1 MPSKRILFG
10 ACAGLVIVGAGF
22 AAWSALSVREEE
34 VAQVRT
40 HATPEQLTEHCE
52 DNIGEPRTLQITEGV
67 WVAVGHD
74 LANTIVVQTPEGNV
88 VIDVGSEPERAAK
101 TRAALLEKAPGK
113 TRAIIYT
120 HSHIDHVGGA
130 SAWFEEGTEI
140 WATDAFRDHFLK
152 QYGAFAQAEKER
164 GFRQFGR
171 HVGHESLPCSAIGRR
186 LDLDAAPRTGMRMPT
201 HSFSDFKA
209 LEFGGVRVELHEA
222 HGETHDQ
229 LFVYLPEA
237 GALMPGD
244 NFYATFPNLYTI
256 RGTSP
261 RPVDAWIDSI
271 DRMRRLNPQHLI
283 PSHTIPISGA
293 DEIATRLTTYRDGI
307 QWVRDRVV
315 AAANAGS
322 SLDATAESIGLP
334 PTLAKEGDLRE
345 LYGQLDWSARAIYTN
360 RLGWFDGRPEALYP
374 PSPSERLGRTL
385 KLMGGA
391 ERVLGE
397 AKTAVAEK
405 NYRWAVH
412 LLAML
417 RDGPQLSDDT
427 RAAAKTE
434 LVTALQGLASEV
446 TNTNGRGY
454 LLESAH
460 ELVNGKTPGTPPAPD
475 PELLAAIPLSHVFE
489 IMATRLVPE
498 RAVDVHESVEFNFTD
513 GSQFHVTIRNQI
525 AEITEGE
532 ALPGTPEPIA
542 VVSTSPE
549 TWRAL
554 ALQSIKPLEAVTSG
568 DMKVDGER
576 LAFVRF
582 SKRFDRGIK

>member
-1 MPSKRILFG
+1 MPSKRILVG
-10 ACAGLVIVGAGF
+10 ACVGLALAGAGLF
-22 AAWSALSVREEE
+22 AWSALSVPETP

-40 HATPEQLTEHCE
+40 QATPEQLTQHCKE
-52 DNIGEPRTLQITEGV
+52 NIGAPRVLEVSKDV
-67 WVAVGHD
+67 WAAVGHD
-74 LANTIVVQTPEGNV
+74 LANTILVQTPEGNV
-88 VIDVGSEPERAAK
+88 VIDVGSEPERSAK

-113 TRAIIYT
+113 TLAIIYT

-130 SAWFEEGTEI
+130 SAWVEEGTQI

-171 HVGHESLPCSAIGRR
+171 HVGHDSLPCSAIGRR
-186 LDLDAAPRTGMRMPT
+186 IDLDAAPRTGMRMPT
-201 HSFSDFKA
+201 RTFSDFKE
-209 LEFGGVRVELHEA
+209 LDFGGVRVELHEA

-261 RPVDAWIDSI
+261 RPVDAWIESI
-271 DRMRRLNPQHLI
+271 DRMRRLSPRYLV
-283 PSHTIPISGA
+283 PSHTIPVSGA
-293 DEIATRLTTYRDGI
+293 EEIATRLATYRDGI

-322 SLDATAESIGLP
+322 SLDATADGIGLP
-334 PTLAKEGDLRE
+334 PALADESDLRE

-374 PSPSERLGRTL
+374 PRASERVDRTL
-385 KLMGGA
+385 ELMGGA

-397 AKTAVAEK
+397 AQTAIAEK
-405 NYRWAVH
+405 SHRWAVH

-417 RDGPQLSDDT
+417 RDAPKVADAT
-427 RAAAKTE
+427 RATAKTE
-434 LVTALQGLASEV
+434 LATALQGLASEV

-460 ELVNGKTPGTPPAPD
+460 ELLNGKTPSPKPVPD
-475 PELLAAIPLSHVFE
+475 PELLAAIPLAHVFD
-489 IMATRLVPE
+489 IMATRLLPE
-498 RAVDVHESVEFNFTD
+498 RAADVHESVAFKFTD
-513 GSQFHVTIRNQI
+513 GSEFHVTIRNQI
-525 AEITEGE
+525 AEVVEGE

-542 VVSTSPE
+542 VVSTSPD

-554 ALQSIKPLEAVTSG
+554 SLQLIKPLEAVTSG
-568 DMKVDGER
+568 DLKVEGER

-582 SKRFDRGIK
+582 TKRFDQGFK

>member
-10 ACAGLVIVGAGF
+10 ACAGLVAIGAGLV
-22 AAWSALSVREEE
+22 AWSTISVSEAD
-34 VAQVRT
+34 VKQVRT
-40 HATPEQLTEHCE
+40 QATPEQLKQHCS
-52 DNIGEPRTLQITEGV
+52 DQIGEPRVLQITDGV
-67 WVAVGHD
+67 WAAVGHD
-74 LANTIVVQTPEGNV
+74 LANTIVIQTPDGNV
-88 VIDVGSEPERAAK
+88 VIDVGSEPERAAR
-101 TRAALLEKAPGK
+101 TRDALLEKAPGK
-113 TRAIIYT
+113 TLAIIYT

-130 SAWFEEGTEI
+130 SAWFEEGTQI

-152 QYGAFAQAEKER
+152 QYGAFAQAEKAR

-171 HVGHESLPCSAIGRR
+171 HVGHDSLPCSAIGRR
-186 LDLDAAPRTGMRMPT
+186 IDLDAAPRTGMRMPT
-201 HSFSDFKA
+201 HTFSDFKELDFA
-209 LEFGGVRVELHEA
+209 GVRGELKEA

-229 LFVYLPEA
+229 LFVYAPDA

-271 DRMRRLNPQHLI
+271 DRMRRLNPEHLV

-293 DEIATRLTTYRDGI
+293 EEVSKRLTVYRDGI

-322 SLDATAESIGLP
+322 SLDATAESVGLP
-334 PTLAKEGDLRE
+334 PALAKEGDLRE

-374 PSPSERLGRTL
+374 PEPSERITRTL

-391 ERVLGE
+391 EHVLSE
-397 AKTAVAEK
+397 AKASIAAK
-405 NYRWAVH
+405 DFRWAVH

-417 RDGPQLSDDT
+417 RDGPDVTDPT
-427 RAAAKTE
+427 RAAAKEE
-434 LVTALQGLASEV
+434 LVRALEGLASEV

-460 ELVNGKTPGTPPAPD
+460 ELANGKTPGTPPDPD
-475 PELLAAIPLSHVFE
+475 PELLAAIPLSHVFD

-498 RAVDVHESVEFNFTD
+498 RAVDVHESVAFNFTD
-513 GSQFHVTIRNQI
+513 GSEFHVTIRNQI
-525 AEITEGE
+525 AEITEGK
-532 ALPGTPEPIA
+532 ALPGTPDPIA
-542 VVSTSPE
+542 TVSTSPD

-554 ALQSIKPLEAVTSG
+554 ALQTIKPLEAVTSG
-568 DMKVDGER
+568 DMKVEGER
-576 LAFVRF
+576 LAFIRF
-582 SKRFDRGIK
+582 SKRFDRGFK

>member
-1 MPSKRILFG
+1 ML
-10 ACAGLVIVGAGF
+10 VGAGVLVIAVGTGLF
-22 AAWSALSVREEE
+22 AWSALSIPETELT
-34 VAQVRT
+34 QVRT
-40 HATPEQLTEHCE
+40 GATPEQLKQHCE
-52 DNIGEPRTLQITEGV
+52 EHIGEPRVVRVSEGV
-67 WVAVGHD
+67 WAAVGHD
-74 LANTIVVQTPEGNV
+74 LANTILVQTPEGNV
-88 VIDVGSEPERAAK
+88 VIDVGSEPDRAAN
-101 TRAALLEKAPGK
+101 TRKALLEKAPGK
-113 TRAIIYT
+113 TLAIVYT

-130 SAWFEEGTEI
+130 SAWVEEGTQI
-140 WATDAFRDHFLK
+140 WATEAFRDHFLK

-186 LDLDAAPRTGMRMPT
+186 IDLDAAPRTGMRMPT
-201 HSFSDFKA
+201 HTFSDFKE
-209 LEFGGVRVELHEA
+209 LDFGGVVVQLHEA

-229 LFVYLPEA
+229 LFVYLPESK
-237 GALMPGD
+237 ALMPGD

-261 RPVDAWIDSI
+261 RPVDAWIESI
-271 DRMRRLNPQHLI
+271 DRMRRLNPSYLV
-283 PSHTIPISGA
+283 PSHTIPISGS
-293 DEIATRLTTYRDGI
+293 DEVAARLTTYRDGI

-322 SLDATAESIGLP
+322 SIDATADNIGLP
-334 PTLAKEGDLRE
+334 PALAKESDLRE

-374 PSPSERLGRTL
+374 PKVSERADRTL
-385 KLMGGA
+385 ELMGGA
-391 ERVLGE
+391 ERVLAE
-397 AKTAVAEK
+397 AKTAITEK
-405 NYRWAVH
+405 KYRWAVH

-417 RDGPQLSDDT
+417 RDAPRIQDT
-427 RAAAKTE
+427 TRSAAKTE
-434 LVTALQGLASEV
+434 LATALQGLASEV

-460 ELVNGKTPGTPPAPD
+460 ELLNGKSPSTPPRPD
-475 PELLAAIPLSHVFE
+475 PELLAAIPLAHVFD

-498 RAVDVHESVEFNFTD
+498 RSEGVHESVTFKFTD
-513 GSQFHVTIRNQI
+513 GAEFHVTIRNQI
-525 AEITEGE
+525 AEIVEGE

-554 ALQSIKPLEAVTSG
+554 SLQLMKPLEAVTSG
-568 DMKVDGER
+568 DLKVEGER
-576 LAFVRF
+576 LGFMRF
-582 SKRFDRGIK
+582 TKRFDRGFK

>member
-1 MPSKRILFG
+1 MPSKRVLFG
-10 ACAGLVIVGAGF
+10 ACVGILAAGAF
-22 AAWSALSVREEE
+22 AFAWSAVSVPESE
-34 VAQVRT
+34 VTQVRT
-40 HATPEQLTEHCE
+40 HATPEQLTQHCE
-52 DNIGEPRTLQITEGV
+52 EHIGAPRVLQITDGV
-67 WVAVGHD
+67 WAAVGHD

-101 TRAALLEKAPGK
+101 TREALLEKAPGK

-130 SAWFEEGTEI
+130 SAWVEDGTQI

-152 QYGAFAQAEKER
+152 QYGAFAQAEKTR

-171 HVGHESLPCSAIGRR
+171 HVDHESLPCSAIGRR

-201 HSFSDFKA
+201 HTFSGFEELA
-209 LEFGGVRVELHEA
+209 FGGVRLQLHEA

-229 LFVYLPEA
+229 LFVYLPDA

-271 DRMRRLNPQHLI
+271 DRMRRLNPRHLA
-283 PSHTIPISGA
+283 PSHTIPISGQQ
-293 DEIATRLTTYRDGI
+293 EIAARLTTYRDGI

-322 SLDATAESIGLP
+322 SLDATADGIGLP
-334 PTLAKEGDLRE
+334 PALAKEGDLRE
-345 LYGQLDWSARAIYTN
+345 LYGQIDWSARAIYTN

-374 PSPSERLGRTL
+374 PQPSERIDRTL
-385 KLMGGA
+385 ELMGGA
-391 ERVLGE
+391 ERVLQ
-397 AKTAVAEK
+397 AANTAIAERD
-405 NYRWAVH
+405 YRWAVH

-417 RDGPQLSDDT
+417 RDAPNMADDT
-427 RAAAKTE
+427 RATAKAE
-434 LVTALQGLASEV
+434 LVAALQGLASEV

-460 ELVNGKTPGTPPAPD
+460 ELLNGPTASTPPSPD
-475 PELLAAIPLSHVFE
+475 PELLAAVPLSHVFE

-498 RAVDVHESVEFNFTD
+498 RAVDVHESVAFKFTD
-513 GSQFHVTIRNQI
+513 GSEFRVTIRNQI
-525 AEITEGE
+525 AEITEGA
-532 ALPGTPEPIA
+532 ALPGTPNPIA

-554 ALQSIKPLEAVTSG
+554 ALQTIKPLEAVTSG
-568 DMKVDGER
+568 DMQVEGER
-576 LAFVRF
+576 LAFIRF
-582 SKRFDRGIK
+582 SNRFDRGFK